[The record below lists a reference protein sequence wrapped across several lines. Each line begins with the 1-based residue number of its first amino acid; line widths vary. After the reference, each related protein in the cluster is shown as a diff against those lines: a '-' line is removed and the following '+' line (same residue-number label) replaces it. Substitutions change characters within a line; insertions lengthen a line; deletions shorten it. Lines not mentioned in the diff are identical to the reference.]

1 MKRQNP
7 IARLLSDPKFKPRAV
22 LEKSKYNRKKVDE
35 KIDYNGMMRNS
46 LLRMHNT
53 KRNK

>member
-7 IARLLSDPKFKPRAV
+7 VARLLSDPKFKPRAV
-22 LEKSKYNRKKVDE
+22 FEKTKYNRKKVDE
-35 KIDYNGMMRNS
+35 KINYNGMMGEGLS
-46 LLRMHNT
+46 RMHNT

>member
-22 LEKSKYNRKKVDE
+22 LNKIKYNRKKVDE
-35 KIDYNGMMRNS
+35 KTDYNGMMRDG
-46 LLRMHNT
+46 LLRMQDTT
-53 KRNK
+53 KRK

>member
-22 LEKSKYNRKKVDE
+22 LNKTKYNRKKVDE
-35 KIDYNGMMRNS
+35 KIDYNGKMKDVLS
-46 LLRMHNT
+46 RMHNT

>member
-22 LEKSKYNRKKVDE
+22 LNKTKYNRKKVDE
-35 KIDYNGMMRNS
+35 KTDYNGMMKDG
-46 LLRMHNT
+46 LLKMQDT